1 MAQSLRATDVLDRF
15 FLEMRCKIVDLA
27 AAFDRIDRAA
37 GSAELVEDERLGQLR
52 EAVTALL
59 ELRGDRTERV
69 QMIFSDAYEPNWPR
83 PAKQGGR

>member
-1 MAQSLRATDVLDRF
+1 MAQTLRASDVLDRF
-15 FLEMRCKIVDLA
+15 FLEMRCKVVDLA

-59 ELRGDRTERV
+59 ELRADRAERV
-69 QMIFSDAYEPNWPR
+69 QMIFSDAYEPHWPR
-83 PAKQGGR
+83 PARRGDA